1 MKRITVVLAMLTL
14 LAGLVFAEAAIN
26 GKWVSERKVDRDGQ
40 SFTIIQTFDLKAD
53 GPKLTGKATMKFGDM
68 EPREMD
74 IQDGKITGDK
84 VSWTTTM
91 QTPNGDFKMLY
102 TATVTGDSLK
112 GEVARDGGDARPF
125 EAKRK

>member
-1 MKRITVVLAMLTL
+1 MKRITAVFAMLTL
-14 LAGLVFAEAAIN
+14 LAGLVLAEAAIN

-40 SFTIIQTFDLKAD
+40 SFTIHQTFDLKAD
-53 GPKLTGKATMKFGDM
+53 GPKLTGKMTMQFGDM
-68 EPREMD
+68 EPREME

-102 TATVTGDSLK
+102 TATITGDSLK

>member
-1 MKRITVVLAMLTL
+1 MKRITAVFGMLIL
-14 LAGLVFAEAAIN
+14 LAGLVLAESAIN
-26 GKWVSERKVDRDGQ
+26 GKWESERKIDRDGQ

-102 TATVTGDSLK
+102 TATITGDSLK